1 MVSVDNQVSGGGGE
15 PFEGNVMKLD
25 GFLASAVQ

>member
-1 MVSVDNQVSGGGGE
+1 MVSVDNQVSGGGE